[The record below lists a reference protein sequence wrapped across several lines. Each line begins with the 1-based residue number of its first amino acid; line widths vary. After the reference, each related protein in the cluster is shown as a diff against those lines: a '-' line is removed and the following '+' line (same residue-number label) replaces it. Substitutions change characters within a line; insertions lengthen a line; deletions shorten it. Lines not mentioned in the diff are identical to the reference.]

1 MEQIKISAKN
11 LGQVMLNDFCPRCFY
26 LKLKVK
32 ALPWQIFPGIFSSL
46 DSYQKKCVHSMID
59 LGFSGFL
66 TTAKIKQW
74 HKVPHHTKF
83 FKEYPEFG
91 ITLTGGP
98 DDIIETVEA
107 TFIIP
112 DYKTARHTE
121 NADKL
126 LPMYQVQLN
135 CYKEIAEV
143 CGYKPVANLELI
155 YFEPV
160 TDDES
165 AKIKWTLQGYKMD
178 FTAKPLPVDINHPI
192 VIQSLEM
199 TREIYELQEAPEG
212 RTGCKD
218 CEAIKEI
225 INVLSRKITI
235 SRE

>member
-11 LGQVMLNDFCPRCFY
+11 LGQVMLDDFCPRCFY

-32 ALPWQIFPGIFSSL
+32 ALPFQIFPGIFSSL

-59 LGFSGFL
+59 TGCSGFI

-74 HKVPHHTKF
+74 HKVPHHSKF
-83 FKEYPEFG
+83 FKEYPELG

-98 DDIIETVEA
+98 DDIIETVED

-112 DYKTARHTE
+112 DYKTAKYSA
-121 NADKL
+121 NQDKL

-143 CGYKPVANLELI
+143 CGYKPVTDLKLI

-165 AKIKWTLQGYKMD
+165 AKAKWTLQGYKMD
-178 FTAKPLPVDINHPI
+178 FMAYTLPCYIDKILVTKC
-192 VIQSLEM
+192 LET
-199 TREIYELQEAPEG
+199 TRKIYDLQEAPEG
-212 RTGCKD
+212 RKGCKD
-218 CEAIKEI
+218 CEATIEL
-225 INVLSRKITI
+225 INVLSRKITV